1 MAVYDIF
8 FYYILSG
15 KFAQIIFLQIIF
27 LYIPIFQTIWINHN
41 NISLTWIA
49 VSFESFPYYPWF
61 PVRENSEV
69 VTIYPESSTWM
80 DLLWPFG
87 VIPIYSLSSSYS
99 NYVVSHSSYYI
110 PISLNI
116 PMLYSRLVISS
127 LSASFSYNSYFRY
140 HKVLYPYSFNLTKL

>member
-1 MAVYDIF
+1 MAVYDVF
-8 FYYILSG
+8 FHYILSG
-15 KFAQIIFLQIIF
+15 KFDQIIF
-27 LYIPIFQTIWINHN
+27 LYSPIFLTIWINH

-49 VSFESFPYYPWF
+49 VSFELFPYYPWF

-69 VTIYPESSTWM
+69 VTIYPEPSIWM
-80 DLLWPFG
+80 DLLWPFW

-127 LSASFSYNSYFRY
+127 LLATTHISDITR
-140 HKVLYPYSFNLTKL
+140 LYTHIPLI